1 LPRLA
6 LAGGLIPRS
15 HEWLASSGAEWNGAK
30 RQWLFPQASGPPA
43 TLMFG
48 YLSNPLDKYRYASSE
63 FQFIAF
69 DELTEIAEEDYLFLF
84 SRLRR
89 VKDNRPPVR
98 MRSASNPGGVGHLWV
113 KRRFVE
119 QGARGQE
126 PEAGG
131 LLRQDERIYIPSRL
145 ADNPFLIA
153 DEYRASLMHLPPL
166 ARERLLNGD
175 WGVQEA
181 GLIQAAWLRY
191 FVEENGQLEL
201 LAPSG
206 QILATIP
213 DGSCRRFVTID
224 PAGTSAERTREARGR
239 TPSWTV
245 VQVWDQP
252 RRELSRFLL
261 LRHQIRVRVGFDG
274 LCDVLRK
281 VHHQWRPARLWIE
294 GEKLG
299 QAVLDLLSR
308 ELPLALL
315 RPGTQDKVTRAAPL
329 TLKLE
334 RGEIHLPRYETTWRP
349 SLEAEFLAWT
359 GDDRQPTDQID
370 AAAYA
375 AIVAQNDPAQV
386 IKLQGLGAIC
396 LTVNDPCS

>member
-1 LPRLA
+1 
-6 LAGGLIPRS
+6 
-15 HEWLASSGAEWNGAK
+15 
-30 RQWLFPQASGPPA
+30 
-43 TLMFG
+43 
-48 YLSNPLDKYRYASSE
+48 
-63 FQFIAF
+63 
-69 DELTEIAEEDYLFLF
+69 
-84 SRLRR
+84 
-89 VKDNRPPVR
+89 

-119 QGARGQE
+119 QGTVEDNRVAVGHEMNRGSLDATSNTAVVGCATHSH
-126 PEAGG
+126 PSIAWSHPAIS
-131 LLRQDERIYIPSRL
+131 RHDERSYIPSRL
-145 ADNPFLIA
+145 ADNPFLAA
-153 DEYRASLMHLPPL
+153 DEYRASLLHLPPL
-166 ARERLLNGD
+166 ERERLLNGD

-191 FVEENGQLEL
+191 FVEENNQLEL

-213 DGSCRRFVTID
+213 ENSCRRFVTID
-224 PAGTSAERTREARGR
+224 PAGTSQERTREARGR

-252 RRELSRFLL
+252 RRELARFLL
-261 LRHQIRVRVGFDG
+261 LRHQVRLRVGFDG
-274 LCDVLRK
+274 LCHVLRT
-281 VHHQWRPARLWIE
+281 VHQRWRPARMWIE

-299 QAVLDLLSR
+299 QAALDLLGR

-315 RPGTQDKVTRAAPL
+315 RTGGQDKVTRAAPL

-334 RGEIHLPRYETTWRP
+334 RVEIFLPRYETTWRP

-359 GDDRQPTDQID
+359 GDDRQPSDQID

-375 AIVAQNDPAQV
+375 ALVAQNELAGAT
-386 IKLQGLGAIC
+386 IKLKGIVQYA
-396 LTVNDPCS
+396 

>member
-1 LPRLA
+1 VGPEGNHGA
-6 LAGGLIPRS
+6 LLTTSNSAVVGCTTHS
-15 HEWLASSGAEWNGAK
+15 H
-30 RQWLFPQASGPPA
+30 
-43 TLMFG
+43 
-48 YLSNPLDKYRYASSE
+48 
-63 FQFIAF
+63 
-69 DELTEIAEEDYLFLF
+69 
-84 SRLRR
+84 
-89 VKDNRPPVR
+89 
-98 MRSASNPGGVGHLWV
+98 PGT
-113 KRRFVE
+113 
-119 QGARGQE
+119 AD
-126 PEAGG
+126 PTIS
-131 LLRQDERIYIPSRL
+131 RQDERIYIPSRL
-145 ADNPFLIA
+145 ADNPFLSA
-153 DEYRASLMHLPPL
+153 DEYRASLLHLPPL
-166 ARERLLNGD
+166 ERERLLNGD

-213 DGSCRRFVTID
+213 EDSCRRFVTID

-252 RRELSRFLL
+252 RRDLSRFLL
-261 LRHQIRVRVGFDG
+261 LRHQVRVRVGFDG

-281 VHHQWRPARLWIE
+281 VHQAWRPARMWIE

-299 QAVLDLLSR
+299 QAALDLLGR
-308 ELPLALL
+308 ELPLVLL
-315 RPGTQDKVTRAAPL
+315 RPGGLDKVTRAAPL

-334 RGEIHLPRYETTWRP
+334 RGEVYLPRYQTTWRP

-359 GDDRQPTDQID
+359 GDDRQATDQID

-375 AIVAQNDPAQV
+375 AIVTQNESTPV
-386 IKLQGLGAIC
+386 IRWNGVVQYA
-396 LTVNDPCS
+396 